1 MKTTKLNALSMFACA
16 AALSVSSLAYAQ
28 ADYPN
33 KTITLVVPF
42 PPGGVT
48 DIAGREVARNLTKYL
63 NQPVVVENR
72 AGAGGNIGTQY
83 VARSKPDGYTLGL
96 LTVSAMS
103 IAPHVTKNLGFNPS
117 KDFTPLTN
125 VITTDGAIVA
135 NVAAPYNT
143 VQELIAFAK
152 ANPDK
157 VNYASVGNG
166 SIPHLTAEMFS
177 QRAGIKMTHVP
188 YKGAGPAMQDLL
200 ANQIP
205 ISFETSL
212 ATALNNVASGR
223 LKILA
228 LTGPQRSPAVP
239 NVPTVAES
247 GYPNFS
253 AQGWFGLF
261 GPANLPPN
269 VVAALN
275 KATTDA
281 LRDPEVIARFEK
293 LGVRPDPQ
301 TPSDF
306 TKFLAAESTKWGN
319 VAKSIKL
326 ELD

>member
-1 MKTTKLNALSMFACA
+1 
-16 AALSVSSLAYAQ
+16 
-28 ADYPN
+28 
-33 KTITLVVPF
+33 LVVPF

-63 NQPVVVENR
+63 NQPVVVENKV
-72 AGAGGNIGTQY
+72 GAGGNIGTQY

-326 ELD
+326 EPN

>member
-1 MKTTKLNALSMFACA
+1 MNKIKLSPLRFCVLAAVMSMSTLS
-16 AALSVSSLAYAQ
+16 YAQ

-33 KTITLVVPF
+33 KPITLVVPF

-152 ANPDK
+152 ANPEK

-301 TPSDF
+301 TPGAF
-306 TKFLAAESTKWGN
+306 ATYLAAESTKWGN
-319 VAKSIKL
+319 AAKSIKL
-326 ELD
+326 EPN

>member
-1 MKTTKLNALSMFACA
+1 MKNMKFKTLSMGVCA
-16 AALSVSSLAYAQ
+16 AVMSVSSLAFAQ

-33 KTITLVVPF
+33 RTITLVVPF

-63 NQPVVVENR
+63 NQPVVVENKV
-72 AGAGGNIGTQY
+72 GAGGNIGTQY

-143 VQELIAFAK
+143 VQELIAYAK

-326 ELD
+326 EPN

>member
-1 MKTTKLNALSMFACA
+1 MKNMKLKTLSMGVCA
-16 AALSVSSLAYAQ
+16 AVMSVSSLAFAQ

-33 KTITLVVPF
+33 RTITLVVPF

-63 NQPVVVENR
+63 NQPVVVENKV
-72 AGAGGNIGTQY
+72 GAGGNIGTQY

-228 LTGPQRSPAVP
+228 ITGPQRSPAVP

-306 TKFLAAESTKWGN
+306 TKFLAAESTKWGD

-326 ELD
+326 EPN

>member
-1 MKTTKLNALSMFACA
+1 MKTMKFKTLSMGVCA
-16 AALSVSSLAYAQ
+16 AVMSVSSLVYAQ

-33 KTITLVVPF
+33 RTITLVVPF

-63 NQPVVVENR
+63 NQPVVVENKV
-72 AGAGGNIGTQY
+72 GAGGNIGTQY

>member
-1 MKTTKLNALSMFACA
+1 MKNMKFKTLSMGVCA
-16 AALSVSSLAYAQ
+16 AVMSVSSLAYAQ

-63 NQPVVVENR
+63 NQPVVVENKV
-72 AGAGGNIGTQY
+72 GAGGNIGTQY

-326 ELD
+326 ELE

>member
-1 MKTTKLNALSMFACA
+1 MKNMKFKTLSMGVCA
-16 AALSVSSLAYAQ
+16 AVMSVSSLAYAQ

-63 NQPVVVENR
+63 NQPVVVENKV
-72 AGAGGNIGTQY
+72 GAGGNIGTQY

-228 LTGPQRSPAVP
+228 LTGSQRSPAVP

-326 ELD
+326 ELE

>member
-1 MKTTKLNALSMFACA
+1 MKNMKFKTLSMGVCA
-16 AALSVSSLAYAQ
+16 AVMSVSSLAFAQ

-33 KTITLVVPF
+33 RTITLVVPF

-63 NQPVVVENR
+63 NQPVVVENKV
-72 AGAGGNIGTQY
+72 GAGGNIGTQY

-326 ELD
+326 EPN